1 MPKIIALDGF
11 CLTPATTTDTPAG
24 EPVWDTLAQLG
35 NLTVYP
41 RTSPEDVI
49 ARCQD
54 AELILTNKVPFTAD
68 TLAQLPNLKY
78 LGVTATGVNIIDL
91 DAAKDQGI
99 TVTNV
104 PAYSTASVAQHVFAL
119 ILSLNA
125 ALSETGQAVRDGKW
139 AAGPDFSFTLKPWRE
154 LEGQTLGIV
163 GMGTIGQAVAR
174 LGVAFGMN
182 IAAHSRT
189 EKPLDFPVTWMPVDE
204 LFQTADV
211 VSLHCAL
218 TPDTQHL
225 ANAERFA
232 SMKPNAIFINTGR
245 GPLVDEPALADAL
258 AQGKPAAAGLDVL
271 SQEPPAADNPLLTAP
286 NCLIT
291 PHLAWASVEARHRCM
306 ATVTD
311 NVAQYLQ
318 GQPVNVVA

>member
-1 MPKIIALDGF
+1 MPKIVALDGF
-11 CLTPATTTDTPAG
+11 CLTPATTTHTPAN
-24 EPVWDTLAQLG
+24 EPTWDALTQLG
-35 NLTVYP
+35 DLTVYP
-41 RTSPEDVI
+41 RTAPDEIVE
-49 ARCQD
+49 RCQD
-54 AELILTNKVPFTAD
+54 AELMLTNKVPFNAD
-68 TLAQLPNLKY
+68 TLAQLPNLQY

-91 DAAKDQGI
+91 DAAKARGI

-119 ILSLNA
+119 ILSLNT
-125 ALSETGQAVRDGKW
+125 ALSETGQAVRDGQW
-139 AAGPDFSFTLKPWRE
+139 ANGPDFSFTLQPWHE

-174 LGVAFGMN
+174 LGHAFGMH

-189 EKPLDFPVTWMPVDE
+189 PKTLDIPVAWLSLDN
-204 LFQTADV
+204 LFQTANV
-211 VSLHCAL
+211 VSLHCPL
-218 TPDTQHL
+218 TPKTQHL

-258 AQGKPAAAGLDVL
+258 AQGTPAAAGLDVL
-271 SQEPPAADNPLLTAP
+271 SQEPPAADNPLLSAP

-311 NVAQYLQ
+311 NVAQFLQ
-318 GQPVNVVA
+318 GQPVNVVS